1 MTGRRTCG
9 RDDRG
14 QAITL
19 NYTLGLGISLLLV
32 TGLIIAGGNF
42 VADQR
47 ERAVRTELRVV
58 GQQVATT
65 VASADR
71 LAATTGDDAT
81 VRLKRSLP
89 RTVAGSTYNIE
100 VVPSVDSHLLLRST
114 NPDIEVRVDLA
125 NQTDVV
131 GTTVGGG
138 TVAVNYT
145 ASEELRLERGDS
157 DA

>member
-1 MTGRRTCG
+1 MTGRRPRC
-9 RDDRG
+9 RDERG

-19 NYTLGLGISLLLV
+19 NYTLGLGIGLLLV
-32 TGLIIAGGNF
+32 TGLLIAGGNF

-58 GQQVATT
+58 GQQVAATA
-65 VASADR
+65 ASADR
-71 LAATTGDDAT
+71 LAATTEDDAT
-81 VRLKRSLP
+81 VRLKRALP

-100 VVPSVDSHLLLRST
+100 VVPSGDTHLLLRST
-114 NPDIEVRVDLA
+114 NPDIEVRVALA
-125 NQTDVV
+125 NETDVV